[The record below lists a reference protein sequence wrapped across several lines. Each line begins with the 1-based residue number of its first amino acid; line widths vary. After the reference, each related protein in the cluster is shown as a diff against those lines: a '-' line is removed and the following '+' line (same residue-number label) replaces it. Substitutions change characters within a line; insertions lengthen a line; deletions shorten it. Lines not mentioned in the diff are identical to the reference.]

1 MEVNI
6 VKRFQ
11 LLNNLT
17 LLLKTFFEGSSFMKQ
32 LATLALIIFL
42 TQSTVYAKSFVYC
55 SEGSPSS
62 FNPQLVTDGTSTN
75 ATAATIYNGLVEF
88 APGTTKIIPSLAES
102 FEISKNKI
110 VYTFKLRKGVKFHT
124 TKYFTPTRDF
134 NAADV
139 LFSFDRQRTATHPY
153 HNISGGKY
161 EYFDGMEMGK
171 IIKDIKALDPYTV
184 QITLNAPE
192 APFLANLA
200 MSFMSILSEEYASKL
215 AASNKKSDLDNF
227 PVGTGAF
234 IFQSYAKD
242 SVIKYTNNP
251 LYWGKHGNIDKL
263 IFAITPD
270 ANVRHQKL
278 KTGECQFTNEPSPAD
293 IVEMKK
299 NKSLT
304 VMQDAGLNV
313 GYLSMNVTRKP
324 FDNLLV
330 RQAIN
335 HALNKKSYIDAIY
348 LGNATIAKNPI
359 PPTIWSYNDSVH
371 DYEYSPEKAK
381 ALLTKAGLP
390 NGFETEI
397 WTLPVSRPYNPNGKK
412 MGELMQADLA
422 KIGIKVKLV
431 TFDWPTYLKKASQ
444 GDQQMLQMGWT
455 GDNGDPDN
463 FLNTLLGCG
472 AIVAGSNYSKW
483 CDKKF
488 NDAVL
493 EAKKTPDIK
502 KRTELYKLAQKIFK
516 EQAPWVTIAHS
527 TVFKAMAKNIKGYTI
542 DPLGHDNFT
551 LVTVE

>member
-1 MEVNI
+1 M
-6 VKRFQ
+6 K
-11 LLNNLT
+11 LLVT
-17 LLLKTFFEGSSFMKQ
+17 IGLLLTTAGNI
-32 LATLALIIFL
+32 A
-42 TQSTVYAKSFVYC
+42 YAKSFVYC

-88 APGTTKIIPSLAES
+88 EPGTTKIIPALAES
-102 FEISKNKI
+102 WEISKDKLI
-110 VYTFKLRKGVKFHT
+110 YTFKLRKGVKFHT

-134 NAADV
+134 NATDV
-139 LFSFDRQRTATHPY
+139 LFSIDRQRITTHPF
-153 HNISGGKY
+153 HAVSGGKY

-171 IIKDIKALDPYTV
+171 IIKEVKALDPYKV
-184 QITLNAPE
+184 QITLSSPE
-192 APFLANLA
+192 APFLANMA
-200 MSFMSILSEEYASKL
+200 MSFMGILSEEYGAKL
-215 AASNKKSDLDNF
+215 TAANKKTDMDNF

-234 IFQSYAKD
+234 VFQSYAKD
-242 SVIKYTNNP
+242 SVIKYANNP
-251 LYWGKHGNIDKL
+251 QFWGKHGNIDKL

-278 KTGECQFTNEPSPAD
+278 KTGECQFVNEPSPAD
-293 IVEMKK
+293 IPEMKK
-299 NKSLT
+299 NPALK

-313 GYLSMNVTRKP
+313 GYLSMNVTKKP

-330 RQAIN
+330 RQAVN

-348 LGNATIAKNPI
+348 LGNAIIAKNPL
-359 PPTIWSYNDSVH
+359 PPTIWSYNDSVK

-381 ALLTKAGLP
+381 ALLAKAGLP

-422 KIGIKVKLV
+422 KVGIKVKLL

-472 AIVAGSNYSKW
+472 AIKAGSNYSKW
-483 CDKKF
+483 CDQKF
-488 NDAVL
+488 NKAVE
-493 EAKKTPDIK
+493 EAKTTPDMK
-502 KRTELYKLAQKIFK
+502 KRTALYKEAQKIFK
-516 EQAPWVTIAHS
+516 EQAPWVTLAHS
-527 TVFKAMAKNIKGYTI
+527 TVFKAMAKNIKGYKV
-542 DPLGHDNFT
+542 DPLGHDSFT